1 MRVLFLTTW
10 YPNAENPIAGTYVHE
25 QAVALRQAGVDI
37 RIVQPLP
44 LAPFPI
50 SRLNDSYRKL
60 AAIPSQNAYQGFAV
74 HHPRYLLLPADVFF
88 EWAGDWMYRALGRT
102 VAALYAQWPFDLIHA
117 HTTYPCGY
125 VANRLRNG
133 WFPDV
138 KVIHTIH
145 RTCIIDTPHI
155 NRRCFTKVRTALEGA
170 DYNVFVSLEG
180 MRLGLEYTE
189 ARIAHKSTYITNG
202 VNVAQFQLTPQDQAE
217 VDVLKAH
224 YKATWNLV
232 FVGYIMERK
241 GIKELLTAMQQ
252 LVAAGYRQC
261 RLFLVGANRMGSYV
275 HDFIAANSLQD
286 YIVPIGP
293 VLHDRVKIW
302 MHFAD
307 AVILPSY
314 SEGMPTVLFEA
325 LYTGTPSIFTTVGG
339 VGDIVKD
346 GEEALL
352 IPPQSVDAIKQAI
365 VRLLNNPRLGQHL
378 ALKGHQLIRDHYTW
392 EMNAAKHMQLYEK
405 VTAGGGRVPALSP
418 WHSAP

>member
-10 YPNAENPIAGTYVHE
+10 YPNAENPIAGPYVHD

-37 RIVQPLP
+37 CIVQPLP

-50 SRLNDSYRKL
+50 SQLKDSYRKL
-60 AAIPSQNAYQGFAV
+60 ASIPSQNFYQGFAV
-74 HHPRYLLLPADVFF
+74 HHPRYLVLPANVLI
-88 EWAGDWMYRALGRT
+88 EREGDWMYRAIRRT
-102 VAALYAQWPFDLIHA
+102 VADLYAQWPFDLIHA

-125 VANRLRNG
+125 AANRLRNE
-133 WFPDV
+133 WFPEV

-145 RTCIIDTPHI
+145 RTCIIDTPHY
-155 NRRCFTKVRTALEGA
+155 NQRSFTKVRTALEGA

-217 VDVLKAH
+217 VDVLKTR
-224 YKATWNLV
+224 YKATWNLL

-275 HDFIAANSLQD
+275 DDFTTANGLHDH
-286 YIVPIGP
+286 IVYIGP
-293 VLHDRVKIW
+293 ILHDRVKIW

-307 AVILPSY
+307 AFILPSH

-325 LYTGTPSIFTTVGG
+325 LYTRTPSIFTTVGG

-352 IPPQSVDAIKQAI
+352 IPSKSVNAIKQAI
-365 VRLLNNPRLGQHL
+365 VRLLDNPGLGQHI
-378 ALKGHQLIRDHYTW
+378 AMKGHQLIRDYTW
-392 EMNAAKHMQLYEK
+392 EMNAAKHVKLYKE
-405 VTAGGGRVPALSP
+405 VVSGCDRVPA
-418 WHSAP
+418 SAEN